1 MAPAGLTPQQRA
13 FLEERRFA
21 VVGTR
26 NPDGSPHLAVMWYLL
41 DGDEIL
47 VNSAEGRLKDRNLAA
62 DPRISVMA
70 ADGYRFVRID
80 GRVRIDHDQAAAHA
94 DIRRLAARY
103 YGDELRADEALR
115 NTFSKQHRISYRL
128 PIRRVYAQGF

>member
-1 MAPAGLTPQQRA
+1 MAQPRLTPQQRA
-13 FLEERRFA
+13 FLDEPRFA

-26 NPDGSPHLAVMWYLL
+26 NPDGSSHLAVMWYLL

-47 VNSAEGRLKDRNLAA
+47 VNSAEGRLKDRNLAT
-62 DPRISVMA
+62 DPRMSVMV
-70 ADGYRFVRID
+70 ADGYRFVRVD
-80 GRVRIDHDQAAAHA
+80 GRVRIDHDQAAAHR

-103 YGDELRADEALR
+103 YGDDRRADEALR
-115 NTFSKQHRISYRL
+115 NTFSKQHRITYRL